1 MSYQRADGRYVYAE
15 QFKIPGTVVTA
26 SGNSPSVDVGSAS
39 GLRGISV
46 VTAAVSGTTPSLVI
60 QPQTSP
66 DNSTWT
72 NLGATPYTAIT
83 ANGTAAKPVLGPLER
98 YFRLNYTV
106 TGTTPTFTL
115 TVTGDLV

>member
-1 MSYQRADGRYVYAE
+1 MSYQRADGRYVYTE

-26 SGNSPSVDVGSAS
+26 SGNSPSVDVGQAS

-46 VTAAVSGTTPSLVI
+46 VTAAVGGTTPSLVI

-66 DNSTWT
+66 DGATWT
-72 NLGATPYTAIT
+72 AFGSAYGAIT
-83 ANGTAAKPVLGPLER
+83 ANGTVAKPAIGPLER
-98 YFRLNYTV
+98 YFRLNYVV

>member
-1 MSYQRADGRYVYAE
+1 MSYQRADGRFVYTE

-26 SGNSPSVDVGSAS
+26 SGNSPSVDVGGAS
-39 GLRGISV
+39 GLRSISV
-46 VTAAVSGTTPSLVI
+46 VTAAVGGTTPSLVI

-66 DNSTWT
+66 DNSTWVSV
-72 NLGATPYTAIT
+72 GGQYTAIT
-83 ANGTAAKPVLGPLER
+83 ANGTAAKPTLGPLDR

>member
-1 MSYQRADGRYVYAE
+1 MSYQRADGRYVYTE

-39 GLRGISV
+39 GLRSISV
-46 VTAAVSGTTPSLVI
+46 VTAAVGGTTPSLTI

-66 DNSTWT
+66 DNSTWSSI
-72 NLGATPYTAIT
+72 GAPYTAIT
-83 ANGTAAKPVLGPLER
+83 ANGTVAKPALAPLDR
-98 YFRLNYTV
+98 YFRLNYVV

>member
-26 SGNSPSVDVGSAS
+26 SGNSPAVEVGSAAN
-39 GLRGISV
+39 LRGISV
-46 VTAAVSGTTPSLVI
+46 VTAAVGGTTPSLTI

-66 DNSTWT
+66 DNSTWSS
-72 NLGATPYTAIT
+72 LGSAYTAIT
-83 ANGTAAKPVLGPLER
+83 ANGTVAKPVLGPLER
-98 YFRLNYTV
+98 YFRLNYVV

>member
-15 QFKIPGTVVTA
+15 QFKVGGTVVTA
-26 SGNSPSVDVGSAS
+26 SGNSPAVDIGSAS
-39 GLRGISV
+39 VLRSIAV
-46 VTAAVSGTTPSLVI
+46 VTAAVGGTTPSLTI
-60 QPQTSP
+60 QPQTSV
-66 DNSTWT
+66 DGTTWT
-72 NLGATPYTAIT
+72 SVGSAWTAIT
-83 ANGTAAKPVLGPLER
+83 ANGSTTKPLLSPLER

>member
-1 MSYQRADGRYVYAE
+1 MSYQRADGKFVYAE

-72 NLGATPYTAIT
+72 AFGTPYGAIT
-83 ANGTAAKPVLGPLER
+83 ANGTVAKAAIGPLER